1 MNDLLVIFENVPD
14 PRDINARHDLGE
26 MLFIALLAMMCGA
39 ESCVEM
45 ALFANQKAQMLRR
58 VLALEHGIP
67 SHDTFSR
74 VFQRLDPA
82 ALEAAF
88 ENFMRAFAQTLA
100 QTGARVLSV
109 DGKCVKRAYEK
120 GKPHMPPMM
129 VSVWGAAL
137 RMTLAQTQAGAG
149 GEAEAALDLIKRVS
163 LKGAVLT
170 ADALHC
176 HKNMAAAVKAG
187 GGDYVLALKTNQPR
201 LHRQALALI
210 EAKAPHAPF
219 AETRDEAHGRIETRR
234 AIVVGAQALGA
245 ELAFPGLKAIARM
258 TRRRQVNGKVSEEHR
273 LYALSRKSTP
283 RAAMEIIRAH
293 WDIENG
299 SHWKQDVI
307 LHEDYSRTRKD
318 NGPRNLALIR
328 RLTANILTSI
338 PDKASMKSKRLKAA
352 WTEDYMFNALTHM
365 R

>member
-26 MLFIALLAMMCGA
+26 MLFIALLAMLCGA

-45 ALFANQKAQMLRR
+45 ALFANQKADMLRR

-74 VFQRLDPA
+74 VFQRLDPVP
-82 ALEAAF
+82 LEAAF
-88 ENFMRAFAQTLA
+88 ENFMRAFAGALP
-100 QTGARVLSV
+100 QTGPRILSV

-120 GKPHMPPMM
+120 GKSHMPPMM

-137 RMTLAQTQAGAG
+137 RMTLAQTQAGVG
-149 GEAEAALDLIKRVS
+149 GEAEAALALVRRVS

-176 HKNMAAAVKAG
+176 TKKMAAAVKNG
-187 GGDYVLALKTNQPR
+187 GGDYVLALKANQSN
-201 LHRQALALI
+201 LHQGALALFK
-210 EAKAPHAPF
+210 AKAARAPF

-234 AIVVGAQALGA
+234 ATVIGAQALGTK
-245 ELAFPGLKAIARM
+245 LAFPGLKAIARM
-258 TRRRQVNGKVSEEHR
+258 TRRREVNGKVSEEDHF
-273 LYALSRKSTP
+273 YALSRKWHP
-283 RAAMEIIRAH
+283 GDAMEIVRAH

-307 LHEDYSRTRKD
+307 LHEDYSRTRKE
-318 NGPRNLALIR
+318 NGTRNLALIR
-328 RLTANILTSI
+328 RLTANILTNI
-338 PDKASMKSKRLKAA
+338 PDKASIKSKRLKAA